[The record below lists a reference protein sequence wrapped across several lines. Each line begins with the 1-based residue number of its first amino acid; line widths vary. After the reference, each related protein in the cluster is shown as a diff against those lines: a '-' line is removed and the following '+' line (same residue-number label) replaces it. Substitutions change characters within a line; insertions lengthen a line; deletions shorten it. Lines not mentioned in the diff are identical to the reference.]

1 MNGGIGRNVNYLIDG
16 GDNTDDTIGGALQ
29 NFNLEAV
36 QEFKIQTQQ
45 YKAEYGRSSGGVLT
59 VVTKT
64 GTNEFAGSVY
74 GFFRYERWAEKTTS
88 EELAGA
94 DKQKLSREQGGA
106 AFGRPM

>member
-36 QEFKIQTQQ
+36 QEFRVQTQQ
-45 YKAEYGRSSGGVLT
+45 YKAEFGRSTGGVLT

-64 GTNEFAGSVY
+64 GTNEFGGSVY
-74 GFFRYERWAEKTTS
+74 GFFRDKGLNAKTHS
-88 EELAGA
+88 EELATS
-94 DKQKLSREQGGA
+94 DKQAYE
-106 AFGRPM
+106 